1 LEGGD
6 FTSSAATRWANGILG
21 GTGCRALWPVSSTLL
36 HMDATIA
43 SRQLCHVDA
52 LEVAVL
58 AKQYCD
64 RIESSA
70 YEPKRWLKDVVFLL
84 PRLHAAVASVAV
96 PSSAF
101 GQMNAVDLDERFEL
115 FSRLR
120 KLLAD
125 RDAYWLEFDRA
136 SEGAD
141 GMTGSLADD
150 LTDIYCELK
159 LGLRLYDQDPVC
171 AVTVWAVGFDSHWG
185 RHLVD
190 AERHLARLAAEDRL
204 EA

>member
-1 LEGGD
+1 MW
-6 FTSSAATRWANGILG
+6 R
-21 GTGCRALWPVSSTLL
+21 VSSTLL
-36 HMDATIA
+36 DMDATIA
-43 SRQLCHVDA
+43 SRQPCRAGAV
-52 LEVAVL
+52 EVAVL

-64 RIESSA
+64 LIESA
-70 YEPKRWLKDVVFLL
+70 GCEPRRWLKDVVSLL
-84 PRLHAAVASVAV
+84 PRIHAAVATVACFS
-96 PSSAF
+96 PAC
-101 GQMNAVDLDERFEL
+101 GQINAADLDERFEL

-159 LGLRLYDQDPVC
+159 LGLRLYDQDPAC
-171 AVTVWAVGFDSHWG
+171 AADAWAGGFDSHWG
-185 RHLVD
+185 RHLID
-190 AERHLARLAAEDRL
+190 AERHLARLAADDRL